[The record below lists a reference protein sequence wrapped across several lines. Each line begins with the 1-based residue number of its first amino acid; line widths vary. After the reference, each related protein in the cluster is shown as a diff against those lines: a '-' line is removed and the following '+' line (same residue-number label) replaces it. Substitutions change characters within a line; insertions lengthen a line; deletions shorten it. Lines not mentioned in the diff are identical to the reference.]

1 MEKDNDNEILKTY
14 NQVVQE
20 ITEKGYV
27 FFAEVAANSFITR
40 KFEYWIANDNKIEN
54 ENLVLIELLRNG
66 DAIVYLETDIKDLN

>member
-1 MEKDNDNEILKTY
+1 MDKDNENEILKTY

-40 KFEYWIANDNKIEN
+40 KFEYWVKDDNKIGK
-54 ENLVLIELLRNG
+54 ENLVLIEILRNNE
-66 DAIVYLETDIKDLN
+66 AIVYLETDIKDLN